1 MGPGDF
7 VKVTY
12 RGRQRRLPDGE
23 EYWDETSPLTLMWDS
38 RSYVVQPGD
47 SAFAP
52 FEAVTVAVGDP
63 RSSDSTRVV
72 RDEAGNVGWVVDRET
87 EVRRLRTL
95 YDNQT
100 GDLAEIKYAPL
111 LEVTDLEGDPIR
123 TVLDDPDGDSVTT
136 VQTTLLD
143 RDQLLAQVQR
153 QQRMIEQLANA
164 QGIDL
169 GQVGTVETQTSDSD
183 PANPDADPD
192 ADADAPDAFA
202 TLPEG

>member
-1 MGPGDF
+1 MLAGSW
-7 VKVTY
+7 T
-12 RGRQRRLPDGE
+12 GRRKCDA
-23 EYWDETSPLTLMWDS
+23 S
-38 RSYVVQPGD
+38 
-47 SAFAP
+47 
-52 FEAVTVAVGDP
+52 
-63 RSSDSTRVV
+63 
-72 RDEAGNVGWVVDRET
+72 
-87 EVRRLRTL
+87 
-95 YDNQT
+95 

-111 LEVTDLEGDPIR
+111 LEVTNLEGDPIR